1 MARAVILAAGRE
13 ADLEPL
19 TADIPAAMVP
29 VLDRPV
35 MAHTV
40 GLLRRAG
47 IEEIVAVLRRH
58 PQVVRRHFGDELLYE
73 IEPRPLGTAGTVLAC
88 RHHVAD
94 EPFLVVSGHVLT
106 DVDVAVLLDAHRA
119 GGALA
124 TTCIG
129 RDGSAAGIHVLEP
142 AALDHV
148 PAGRAADWEDD
159 VFPALGERI
168 RAVDVRGYCLTLD
181 SVARVREGAFDL
193 LEGKVR
199 LPVTGEQVAPGL
211 TLGEGSSLDGI
222 AMIEPPVWIGDDV
235 QIGEHARLRGP
246 LVIGHGATIGDGA
259 QLRGSVILPGS
270 TVPRETMLVG
280 GVAGP
285 SFYGRA

>member
-1 MARAVILAAGRE
+1 VQAVILAAGRE

-40 GLLRRAG
+40 GLLRRHG
-47 IEEIVAVLRRH
+47 VERIVAVLRRH
-58 PQVVRRHFGDELLYE
+58 PQAVRRHFGDELTYE

-88 RHHVAD
+88 RHHLGD
-94 EPFLVVSGHVLT
+94 EPFLVVSGQVLT
-106 DVDVAVLLDAHRA
+106 DLDVAGLLEAHRA
-119 GGALA
+119 AGALV
-124 TTCIG
+124 TSCLGTDG
-129 RDGSAAGIHVLEP
+129 RPAGVYVLEP
-142 AALDHV
+142 AVLEHV
-148 PAGRAADWEDD
+148 PAGRAADFEAD
-159 VFPALGERI
+159 VFPALGDR
-168 RAVDVRGYCLTLD
+168 VRVLEAPGYCLVLD
-181 SVARVREGAFDL
+181 SVARVRQGAFDL
-193 LEGKVR
+193 LEGRVR
-199 LPVTGEQVAPGL
+199 LPVSGEQVAPGL

-246 LVIGHGATIGDGA
+246 LVVGHGATIGDGA

-270 TVPRETMLVG
+270 TVPRESILVD
-280 GVAGP
+280 GVAGLVD
-285 SFYGRA
+285 SSG

>member
-1 MARAVILAAGRE
+1 VRAVILAAGRE
-13 ADLEPL
+13 GDLEPL

-47 IEEIVAVLRRH
+47 VEEIVAVLRRH
-58 PQVVRRHFGDELLYE
+58 PQAVRRHFGAELVYE
-73 IEPRPLGTAGTVLAC
+73 IEPRPLGTAGTVLAV
-88 RHHVAD
+88 RHHLGA
-94 EPFLVVSGHVLT
+94 EPFLVLSGQMLT
-106 DVDVAVLLDAHRA
+106 DLDVAALLDTHRA

-124 TTCIG
+124 TTWAG
-129 RDGSAAGIHVLEP
+129 RDIHVLEP
-142 AALDHV
+142 AVLDHV
-148 PAGRAADWEDD
+148 PADRAADWEAD
-159 VFPALGERI
+159 VFPALGERV
-168 RAVDVRGYCLTLD
+168 RAVEVPGYSLALD

-193 LEGKVR
+193 LEGRVR
-199 LPVTGEQVAPGL
+199 LPVTGEEVAPGL
-211 TLGEGSSLDGI
+211 MLGEGSSLDGI

-235 QIGEHARLRGP
+235 QIGEHAHLKGP

-259 QLRGSVILPGS
+259 QLRGSVILPES

-285 SFYGRA
+285 SRGQERA